1 MSANSENPRSEA
13 HSGDKSS
20 GEGGDFESGLDY
32 GAFAGDEPDF
42 PEDHLEAEEPQDKT
56 AAQDKTTAEDKTTA
70 LDKSASSEQPP
81 MFSAALSGD
90 GDADP
95 ADTKAGTPAPSEK
108 PGASTPD
115 AAQTRDAQTRAAQ
128 APDPQPAAPAAADG
142 DQPTTVVP
150 PVPADNKTR
159 ALNDTAGAAVPGTAA
174 SSTRSTA
181 PADDAAKTGAS
192 PAGAS
197 RTAAPEKDVPAEEQL
212 SNKERRQRD
221 KEDARRQKEEAKA
234 EKQSA
239 KHARKSQDDDAFT
252 PYAGGASSY
261 GAGSYS
267 GTVGRTPSGEE
278 ITDQDLNEEVEK
290 EKRGVSRF
298 MQVLIAIFFP
308 LLVTVA
314 AIRLI
319 ASPVFL
325 WLSYNRPGFP
335 DDAFGF
341 SGDDRLVYGSYGL
354 DYLFNFANSRYLS
367 ELAPEG
373 EQLFADAEVAHMTD
387 VKFVMMWA
395 MLAAVI
401 LLVLTVLFGL
411 LLRSWRP
418 GGFVRG
424 LFAGAWVTV
433 GLIVAV
439 AVLAILNWQMF
450 FEEFHRLF
458 FADGTWTFSEDST
471 LIRLYPEQFWIDAGI
486 GVAALVLLIS
496 LVVLITT
503 WPSRRRRERR
513 AARLGEVKER
523 RREKLIAELTKGTD
537 G

>member
-1 MSANSENPRSEA
+1 MSANSENPRREA
-13 HSGDKSS
+13 DSSDKSS

-42 PEDHLEAEEPQDKT
+42 PEDHLEAGEPQDKT
-56 AAQDKTTAEDKTTA
+56 AAQ
-70 LDKSASSEQPP
+70 DKSASSEQPP

-95 ADTKAGTPAPSEK
+95 ADPKADTPAPSEK
-108 PGASTPD
+108 PGSSTPD
-115 AAQTRDAQTRAAQ
+115 AAQTPA
-128 APDPQPAAPAAADG
+128 PQPAETAAADE

-174 SSTRSTA
+174 SSTRSTP

-197 RTAAPEKDVPAEEQL
+197 RTTATQKDVPAEEQL
-212 SNKERRQRD
+212 SKKERRQRD
-221 KEDARRQKEEAKA
+221 KEEARRQKEEAKA

-239 KHARKSQDDDAFT
+239 KHARKSQDDDVFT
-252 PYAGGASSY
+252 PYAGGA
-261 GAGSYS
+261 GAYS

-308 LLVTVA
+308 VLVTVA

-424 LFAGAWVTV
+424 LFAGAWVMV

-503 WPSRRRRERR
+503 WPTRRRRERR
-513 AARLGEVKER
+513 AARLDEVKER
-523 RREKLIAELTKGTD
+523 RREKLIAELTKGTE